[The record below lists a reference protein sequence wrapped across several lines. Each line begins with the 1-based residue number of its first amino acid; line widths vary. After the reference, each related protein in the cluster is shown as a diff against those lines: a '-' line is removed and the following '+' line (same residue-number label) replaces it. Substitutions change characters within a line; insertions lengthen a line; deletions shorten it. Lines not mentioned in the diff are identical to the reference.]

1 MISWSYPDSPNGVI
15 LGYSILYAEFPD
27 AMEVLVNI
35 TLDMIDDTSDQS
47 YVIFDLLPFTQYSF
61 RVRALS
67 VGDENE
73 TLNFI
78 HIGLASDEIIVRT
91 DEDGKILFK

>member
-1 MISWSYPDSPNGVI
+1 M
-15 LGYSILYAEFPD
+15 GYSILYAEFPD

-47 YVIFDLLPFTQYSF
+47 YVIIDLLPFTQYSF
-61 RVRALS
+61 RVRAFS
-67 VGDENE
+67 IDDENE
-73 TLNFI
+73 TLNFTY
-78 HIGLASDEIIVRT
+78 IGIASDEIIVRT